1 MRIIL
6 THEQADFDALGA
18 LLAAYLLDESSIPVL
33 PRRINRNG
41 RAFLTFYGAEL
52 PFVDPR
58 DLPAE
63 PIDQVLLVDT
73 QSLITLKGLGA
84 HTRIRVIDHHATR
97 PDLPADWQLTLA
109 RTGACTTLLVDLL
122 QEQNNNL
129 ITIPQATLLLLGIY
143 EDTGSLTYGSTTARD
158 ARAAAYLMEQGANLS
173 LLTDF
178 LNPPLSPQQLLIYEK
193 LLQSSQSLS
202 INGQNVVIGCA
213 DASEVTDEISSVAH
227 KLRDTLDPDALFLL
241 VETGEGIR
249 LIARSTT
256 DQINVSAIAAVFGGG
271 GHERAS
277 AALIHPSG
285 ENALEENR
293 QRLVRL
299 LPDYIIPAIT
309 VGQIMSR
316 RPRLLTPRTPAEEAA
331 QLMGRY
337 GYEGYPVVQDGQVIG
352 LLTRRAVDRAISHKL
367 NLNASSLM
375 EAGKVTIHPN
385 QSIDH
390 LQHVMADSGW
400 GQIPVVDPVSNE
412 IIGIVTRTDLLKT
425 MAPKTGAPARQNIA
439 RQLEAVLP
447 PTRLALL
454 KAVAAEASNRH
465 NGIYIVGGF
474 VRDLLLER
482 PGLDFDLVVE
492 GDAIALA
499 HILAASLGGRVVSH
513 GRFGTAKW
521 HIIEDRDTIARNLA
535 ASAAQVDPST
545 NPPFRFEPADLPE
558 SLDIISARTEYY
570 EHPTALPTVERSS
583 IKLDLQR
590 RDFTINT
597 LALRLDGRHYGE
609 LHDYFGGLVDLNRK
623 LVRVLHSLSF
633 IDDPTRLLRAVR
645 FERRFNFS
653 IEQRTLD
660 LMGEARTM
668 LRQVSGER
676 LHHELDLIMA
686 EEQAASMLD
695 RLEALQILPA
705 LYADLHWDPGKAGSL
720 PDPQSLKSAAD
731 WNLPESLAG
740 LSRLQIVRYLAWLAY
755 LPESVFSG
763 VCQRLKL
770 HGGLVQV
777 LKQARDLLKDLP
789 SLDEK
794 PVSQVVRRL
803 DKVSLMAIFGVYLL
817 INDEKQRDR
826 LRQYATDWRKVMPAT
841 DGHVLELR
849 GLPPSPTYHVIL
861 NTLRDAWLDGKIRS
875 DKEEQAFLD
884 QIIHQITEIESK
896 KT

>member
-18 LLAAYLLDESSIPVL
+18 LLAAYLLDESAIPVL

-41 RAFLTFYGAEL
+41 RAFLTLYGAEL
-52 PFVDPR
+52 PFIDPR
-58 DLPAE
+58 DLPSE

-73 QSLITLKGLGA
+73 QSLITLKGLGT
-84 HTRIRVIDHHATR
+84 HTKIRVVDHHTTR
-97 PDLPADWQLTLA
+97 PDLPADWQVTLA
-109 RTGACTTLLVDLL
+109 RTGACTTLLVDLI
-122 QEQNNNL
+122 QEQNNAL
-129 ITIPQATLLLLGIY
+129 ITVPQATLLLLGIY
-143 EDTGSLTYGSTTARD
+143 EDTGSLSYGSTTARD
-158 ARAAAYLMEQGANLS
+158 ARAAAFLMEQGANLS
-173 LLTDF
+173 ILMDF
-178 LNPPLSPQQLLIYEK
+178 LNPPLSQQQLLIYEK

-202 INGQNVVIGCA
+202 IHGQTVVIGCA
-213 DASEVTDEISSVAH
+213 DARNVTDEISSVAH

-241 VETGEGIR
+241 LETGEGIR

-256 DQINVSAIAAVFGGG
+256 EQINVSAIAAVFGGG

-285 ENALEENR
+285 PNALEENR
-293 QRLVRL
+293 QRLIDV
-299 LPDYIIPAIT
+299 LPGFIIPAVT

-316 RPRLLTPRTPAEEAA
+316 RPRLLTPHTSAEEAA

-367 NLNASSLM
+367 NLPVSSLM
-375 EAGKVTIHPN
+375 DAGKVTIHPD
-385 QSIDH
+385 QSLDH
-390 LQHVMADSGW
+390 LQRVMADSGW
-400 GQIPVVDPVSNE
+400 GQIPVVDPATNE

-425 MAPKTGAPARQNIA
+425 MAPKTGAPPRQNLA
-439 RQLEAVLP
+439 SQLEAVLP

-454 KAVAAEASNRH
+454 KAVAAEAHNRH
-465 NGIYIVGGF
+465 FAVYIVGGF

-499 HILAASLGGRVVSH
+499 HTLASSLGGRVVSH

-521 HIIEDRDTIARNLA
+521 HLIEDRDAIIQNLSGSSDPAGASQPPPARI
-535 ASAAQVDPST
+535 DPL
-545 NPPFRFEPADLPE
+545 DLPE

-609 LHDYFGGLVDLNRK
+609 LHDYFGGLVDLERR

-645 FERRFNFS
+645 FEQRFNFS
-653 IEQRTLD
+653 IERRTLD
-660 LMGEARTM
+660 LMGEARGI
-668 LRQVSGER
+668 LKQVSGER
-676 LHHELDLIMA
+676 LHHELDLILA
-686 EEQAASMLD
+686 EERARAMLD
-695 RLEALQILPA
+695 RLEALEILPA
-705 LYADLHWDPGKAGSL
+705 LHPALHWVPAKATL
-720 PDPQSLKSAAD
+720 PDPRSFETAAS
-731 WNLPESLAG
+731 WNLPAGLAG
-740 LSRLQIVRYLAWLAY
+740 LSRLQIIRYLVWLVS
-755 LPESVFSG
+755 LSESDLSE

-770 HGGLVQV
+770 HGGLVQ
-777 LKQARDLLKDLP
+777 LLRQAKGLLRDLPALDDL
-789 SLDEK
+789 
-794 PVSQVVRRL
+794 PVSQLVRRL
-803 DKVSLMAIFGVYLL
+803 DKASLLAIFGVYLL
-817 INDEKQRDR
+817 ISDEKQRER
-826 LRQYATDWRKVMPAT
+826 LGQYATAWRHVMPTT
-841 DGHVLELR
+841 DGHDLEQQ
-849 GLPPSPTYHVIL
+849 GLPPSPIYHFIL
-861 NTLRDAWLDGKIRS
+861 DNLRDAWLDGKIHS
-875 DKEEQAFLD
+875 ADEEKVLLD
-884 QIIHQITEIESK
+884 QLIIQLKETGSK